1 MKIAIMGF
9 GTVGSGVEEILYKK
23 KNSLKNHNLI
33 IEIDKVLIK
42 NKNKKRN
49 PFEKDLVFTDD
60 FEEIL
65 SSDVDTV
72 IDLTTSL
79 EETYQ
84 MISSLMK
91 AGKHIITA
99 NKAVVSKYFEQLNA
113 LARSN
118 EVYFSYE
125 AAVGG
130 AIPLI
135 HPLMEEAIFNKMNK
149 VFGILNGTSNYILS
163 KMETEGAS
171 YTDVLKKAQDLGF
184 AELDPTADVG
194 GFDSMRKIRILSSLI
209 YNAKVNE
216 EEIPTFGIENIKKID
231 LSFAKNMGYSIRM
244 IAKSELKDGK
254 INISVIP
261 SFVNDEFFAKTFD
274 ETNGV
279 KVWGE
284 NFDSYELKGP
294 GAGRLETAEAVIRDL
309 VRVLSRRE
317 IPAYYNMENSYQVSN
332 TLENKFYIR
341 TSKLTP
347 ELKKLVKY
355 EEHKKEEYFILTKKV
370 SLRNL
375 KPILADLGEVFLAE
389 IEEDL

>member
-42 NKNKKRN
+42 KKNKKRN
-49 PFEKDLVFTDD
+49 PFEKNLVFTDN

-135 HPLMEEAIFNKMNK
+135 HPLMEEAIFNRVDK

-163 KMETEGAS
+163 KMETESAS

-231 LSFAKNMGYSIRM
+231 LNFAKNMGYYIRM
-244 IAKSELKDGK
+244 LAKSELKDGK

-284 NFDSYELKGP
+284 NFDSYEFKGP

-317 IPAYYNMENSYQVSN
+317 IPAYYNMENFYQVSN

-347 ELKKLVKY
+347 ELKKLIKY
-355 EEHKKEEYFILTKKV
+355 QEYKKEEYFILTKKV

>member
-23 KNSLKNHNLI
+23 KNSLRNHNLI

-135 HPLMEEAIFNKMNK
+135 HPLMEEAIFNKMDK

-244 IAKSELKDGK
+244 LAKSELKDGK

-284 NFDSYELKGP
+284 NFDSYEFKGP

-309 VRVLSRRE
+309 VRILSRRE

>member
-1 MKIAIMGF
+1 MTLHI
-9 GTVGSGVEEILYKK
+9 
-23 KNSLKNHNLI
+23 
-33 IEIDKVLIK
+33 
-42 NKNKKRN
+42 
-49 PFEKDLVFTDD
+49 
-60 FEEIL
+60 
-65 SSDVDTV
+65 
-72 IDLTTSL
+72 
-79 EETYQ
+79 
-84 MISSLMK
+84 
-91 AGKHIITA
+91 KHIITV

-135 HPLMEEAIFNKMNK
+135 HPLMEEAIFNKMDK

-244 IAKSELKDGK
+244 LAKSELKDGK

-284 NFDSYELKGP
+284 NFDSYEFKGP

-389 IEEDL
+389 IEDDL

>member
-1 MKIAIMGF
+1 LKIAIMGF

-135 HPLMEEAIFNKMNK
+135 HPLMEEAIFNKMDK

-244 IAKSELKDGK
+244 LAKSELKDGK

-284 NFDSYELKGP
+284 NFDSYEFKGP
-294 GAGRLETAEAVIRDL
+294 GAGRLETAEAAIRDL

>member
-1 MKIAIMGF
+1 
-9 GTVGSGVEEILYKK
+9 
-23 KNSLKNHNLI
+23 
-33 IEIDKVLIK
+33 
-42 NKNKKRN
+42 
-49 PFEKDLVFTDD
+49 
-60 FEEIL
+60 
-65 SSDVDTV
+65 
-72 IDLTTSL
+72 
-79 EETYQ
+79 
-84 MISSLMK
+84 
-91 AGKHIITA
+91 
-99 NKAVVSKYFEQLNA
+99 
-113 LARSN
+113 
-118 EVYFSYE
+118 
-125 AAVGG
+125 
-130 AIPLI
+130 
-135 HPLMEEAIFNKMNK
+135 MEEAIFNKKDK

-171 YTDVLKKAQDLGF
+171 YTDVLKKAQNLGF

-209 YNAKVNE
+209 YNSKVNE

-231 LSFAKNMGYSIRM
+231 LNFARNMGYSVRM
-244 IAKSELKDGK
+244 LAKSELKDGK

-284 NFDSYELKGP
+284 NFDSYEFKGP

-309 VRVLSRRE
+309 VRILSRRE
-317 IPAYYNMENSYQVSN
+317 IPAYYNMKNSYQVSN
-332 TLENKFYIR
+332 ILENKFYIR

-347 ELKKLVKY
+347 ELKKLIKY
-355 EEHKKEEYFILTKKV
+355 QEHKKEEYFILTKKV

>member
-135 HPLMEEAIFNKMNK
+135 HPLMEEAIFNKMDK

-309 VRVLSRRE
+309 VRILSRRE

>member
-23 KNSLKNHNLI
+23 KNSLRNHNLI

-135 HPLMEEAIFNKMNK
+135 HPLMEEAIFNKMDK

-284 NFDSYELKGP
+284 NFDSYEFKGP

>member
-23 KNSLKNHNLI
+23 KNSLRNHNLI

-118 EVYFSYE
+118 EVCFSYE

-135 HPLMEEAIFNKMNK
+135 HPLMEEAIFNKMDK

-244 IAKSELKDGK
+244 LAKSELKDGK

-284 NFDSYELKGP
+284 NFDSYEFKGP

>member
-91 AGKHIITA
+91 ADKHIITA

-135 HPLMEEAIFNKMNK
+135 HPLMEEAIFNKMDK

-244 IAKSELKDGK
+244 LAKSELKDGK

-284 NFDSYELKGP
+284 NFDSYEFKGP

>member
-309 VRVLSRRE
+309 VRILSRRE

>member
-23 KNSLKNHNLI
+23 KNSLRKHNLI

-49 PFEKDLVFTDD
+49 PFEKDLAFTDN

-84 MISSLMK
+84 MITSLMK

-99 NKAVVSKYFEQLNA
+99 NKAVVSKYFEELND
-113 LARSN
+113 LARTN

-135 HPLMEEAIFNKMNK
+135 HPLMEEAIFNKMDK

-231 LSFAKNMGYSIRM
+231 LNFAKNMGYSIRVL
-244 IAKSELKDGK
+244 AKSELKDGK

-284 NFDSYELKGP
+284 NFDSYEFKGP

-309 VRVLSRRE
+309 VRILSRRE

-332 TLENKFYIR
+332 TLGNKFYIR

-347 ELKKLVKY
+347 ELKKLIKY
-355 EEHKKEEYFILTKKV
+355 QEHKKEEYFILTKKV

-389 IEEDL
+389 IEENL

>member
-84 MISSLMK
+84 MISSLMR

-309 VRVLSRRE
+309 VRILSRRE

>member
-135 HPLMEEAIFNKMNK
+135 HPLMEEAIFNKMDK

-284 NFDSYELKGP
+284 NFDSYEFKGP

>member
-84 MISSLMK
+84 MISSLMR

-244 IAKSELKDGK
+244 LAKSELKDGK

-309 VRVLSRRE
+309 VRILSRRE

>member
-23 KNSLKNHNLI
+23 KNSLRNHNLI

-135 HPLMEEAIFNKMNK
+135 HPLMEEAIFNKMDK

-244 IAKSELKDGK
+244 LAKSELKDGK

-284 NFDSYELKGP
+284 NFDSYEFKGP

>member
-23 KNSLKNHNLI
+23 KNSLRNHNLI

-135 HPLMEEAIFNKMNK
+135 HPLMEEAIFNKMDK

-309 VRVLSRRE
+309 VRILSRRE

>member
-1 MKIAIMGF
+1 MGF

-309 VRVLSRRE
+309 VRILSRRE